1 MITAIADF
9 LRYFEGVHR
18 RTVRD
23 IDALPPDA
31 GAWTPSAGEAEA
43 AWGIAELV
51 AHIAR
56 SRSFFLGAY
65 RAEGWIMPPG
75 GDPPDPTTWLALLE
89 ESAAALAAGL
99 ETTPDGWLQRRVPL
113 IEGDGSLAGWR
124 VLMMLVE
131 HEVHHR
137 SQIDTYAGLN
147 GWSPPDIFGLSAED
161 IAEREGLQDGRRG
174 LVEP

>member
-23 IDALPPDA
+23 IDALPPEA
-31 GAWTPSAGEAEA
+31 GAWTPAAGEAEA
-43 AWGIAELV
+43 AWGISELV
-51 AHIAR
+51 AHVAR
-56 SRSFFLGAY
+56 SRSFFVGAY
-65 RAEGWIMPPG
+65 RAEGWIMPPAG
-75 GDPPDPTTWLALLE
+75 KRPDTTKWAALLA
-89 ESAAALAAGL
+89 ESAATLAAGL
-99 ETTPDGWLQRRVPL
+99 ETTPDDWLQRRVPL

-137 SQIDTYAGLN
+137 SQIDTYAGLT

-161 IAEREGLQDGRRG
+161 IAERAGFQHERRG
-174 LVEP
+174 LVES